1 MSRILMLRGR
11 VKTFVALDLLPL
23 KRKRTKNVD
32 SFLYLIIKL
41 QGRLGADFLRFVKK
55 RIVRS

>member
-1 MSRILMLRGR
+1 MLRGR